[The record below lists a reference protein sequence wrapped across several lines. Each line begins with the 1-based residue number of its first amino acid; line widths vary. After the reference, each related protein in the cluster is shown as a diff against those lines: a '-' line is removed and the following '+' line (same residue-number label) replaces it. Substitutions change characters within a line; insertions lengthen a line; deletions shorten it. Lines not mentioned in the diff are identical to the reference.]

1 MKREYILP
9 PRAWRTGNILL
20 EMRLTP
26 RSLWPLMDSPV
37 ARDCRARLF
46 LRLLSVN
53 PAPMEQIVQTDMQRA
68 LRQVQSS
75 SCGDSR

>member
-1 MKREYILP
+1 MKRKYLHLTGA
-9 PRAWRTGNILL
+9 RRTGIRSGHV

-26 RSLWPLMDSPV
+26 RSLWPFMDSPV

-53 PAPMEQIVQTDMQRA
+53 PAPMEDIVRTDLQRA
-68 LRQVQSS
+68 LRQVQATLMW
-75 SCGDSR
+75 